1 MENVTRTWI
10 EMEKRELNDKYELE
24 KQKEREKKLINVEK
38 KNRTKE
44 KRKW

>member
-1 MENVTRTWI
+1 
-10 EMEKRELNDKYELE
+10 MEKRELNDKYELE

-44 KRKW
+44 KRK